1 MGKRRR
7 RAAMHQRHL
16 NTFYGH
22 GALLSLQPSWHFCPI
37 LSRKNNLVG
46 SHLHRC
52 FGPCHPELSSP
63 FTSPPPPP
71 LTPHPPHPQQTNTP
85 TVCALPSLHRH
96 HQSSAYIKQQITKL
110 TFPTVLSLPSL
121 FWAEALWKLPD
132 NKCKRE
138 KAECVCVCAWRE
150 RFYNCSQCFFK
161 KNGELKCVLCVT

>member
-63 FTSPPPPP
+63 FTDPP
-71 LTPHPPHPQQTNTP
+71 LPPPHPTSTTPPTDKYTN
-85 TVCALPSLHRH
+85 
-96 HQSSAYIKQQITKL
+96 
-110 TFPTVLSLPSL
+110 
-121 FWAEALWKLPD
+121 
-132 NKCKRE
+132 
-138 KAECVCVCAWRE
+138 CVCAA
-150 RFYNCSQCFFK
+150 FTAPPPS
-161 KNGELKCVLCVT
+161 VLCLYKTTNYQINIPNSPQSPFTVLGRGTLKVARQQV